1 MADQWDR
8 MFNHVAERSK
18 KIAVAATISAGQSVI
33 FKSPVLTGL
42 FVNNWN
48 MEVNEITSQTTN
60 ATSTKQ
66 SKINDVALSQLSI
79 NLGDYISFCNALPQA
94 VPLEYNHSAK
104 GGAMVRLTAQEW
116 PQHVTAGIRSLS

>member
-42 FVNNWN
+42 FVNNWFPDVN
-48 MEVNEITSQTTN
+48 GIASEVTSSAGDGSMRLTELN
-60 ATSTKQ
+60 Q
-66 SKINDVALSQLSI
+66 SMLNIGM
-79 NLGDYISFCNALPQA
+79 GDSISFCNALPYA
-94 VPLEYNHSAK
+94 IPLEYGHSAK
-104 GGAMVRLTAQEW
+104 GSAMVRLTAQEW
-116 PQHVTAGIRSLS
+116 PEHVSAAVRSLS